1 LKLDYHQLL
10 STFAVNFNLR
20 RYNQEYAPLL
30 HKKQNSAA
38 GNRYGAT

>member
-1 LKLDYHQLL
+1 
-10 STFAVNFNLR
+10 LR

-30 HKKQNSAA
+30 HKKKNSAV